1 MALGSEV
8 QPAAREACFPIP
20 VSFPPSPTVIRE
32 DGWRQMLNLQ
42 DVQRSKLSLN
52 PNQLNILLPF

>member
-1 MALGSEV
+1 M
-8 QPAAREACFPIP
+8 EAK
-20 VSFPPSPTVIRE
+20 VDSSGGEWSGEGLSFLPSPTLIRE